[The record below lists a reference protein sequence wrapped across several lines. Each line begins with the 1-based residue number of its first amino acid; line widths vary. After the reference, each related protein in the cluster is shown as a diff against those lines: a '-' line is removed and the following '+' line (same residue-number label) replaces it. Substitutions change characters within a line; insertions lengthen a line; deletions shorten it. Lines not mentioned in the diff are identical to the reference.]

1 MWWFRGYASFQ
12 NVVHKPIVET
22 RCSLIDDLPDTPAQ
36 AGDVRSARRQLLAL
50 EAGDGTVEEAAYVAL
65 LTGCARAGRPELAKE
80 WLEEMKAKVRF
91 FAAFSRL
98 KEKHQHWRVLG

>member
-1 MWWFRGYASFQ
+1 
-12 NVVHKPIVET
+12 
-22 RCSLIDDLPDTPAQ
+22 
-36 AGDVRSARRQLLAL
+36 LAL

-91 FAAFSRL
+91 FAAFSAAFPTLGCWRVWRCAV